1 MQQEHGLNEND
12 GTSLKR
18 NEKNWSEREG
28 GGRSLYARDIESIVA
43 DRMAC

>member
-18 NEKNWSEREG
+18 NEKKWSEREG
-28 GGRSLYARDIESIVA
+28 GRGGGKEFVCSRY
-43 DRMAC
+43 

>member
-28 GGRSLYARDIESIVA
+28 GGEREFVCSRY
-43 DRMAC
+43 